1 MNTLEFSKMHGL
13 GNHFMVIDTTK
24 QDILLTPEK
33 IKNWANYQTGVGFDQ
48 LMVITHAPNS
58 TIDFGY
64 RIFNRDGSEAE
75 QCGNG
80 VRCVARFINEKK
92 LSSKKNLKLASPFV
106 IVNCELQNDHNVTV
120 NMGIPNFSPTSLP
133 FLVQAQNKIYDLSMQ
148 GEGLSFGAVSIP
160 NPHIILK
167 STDIHKMD
175 LSKIGLFFNN
185 HSDFPKGVNVGVMQL
200 VNSRHIELR
209 VFERG
214 AGETAACGT
223 NACAAV
229 ATGLLWGILEKDVRV
244 SLQGG
249 DLFIKH
255 TENNE
260 LLMTGPAVTIFD
272 GRIAYDE

>member
-1 MNTLEFSKMHGL
+1 FSKMHGL

-24 QDILLTPEK
+24 QDVLLTPEK
-33 IKNWANYQTGVGFDQ
+33 IKNWANYQTGIGFDQ

-80 VRCVARFINEKK
+80 VRCVARFIHEKK
-92 LSSKKNLKLASPFV
+92 LSSKKKLRLASPFV
-106 IVNCELQNDHNVTV
+106 MVDCELQNDHNVTV
-120 NMGIPNFSPTSLP
+120 NMGVPNFSPISLP
-133 FLVQAQNKIYDLSMQ
+133 FLIQAQNKVYDLSMQ
-148 GEGLSFGAVSIP
+148 DEVLSFGAVSLP
-160 NPHIILK
+160 NPHVILK
-167 STDIHKMD
+167 YTDIHTID
-175 LSKIGLFFNN
+175 LSKVGLFFND
-185 HSDFPKGVNVGVMQL
+185 HADFPKGVNVGAMQL
-200 VNSRHIELR
+200 INSKHIRLR

-229 ATGLLWGILEKDVRV
+229 AIGLLWGILEKEVRV

-249 DLFIKH
+249 DLFIKS
-255 TENNE
+255 TDNNE
-260 LLMTGPAVTIFD
+260 FFMTGPAVIIFD
-272 GRIAYDE
+272 GKITNNE